1 MNNHRADITH
11 RRTYEKP
18 VAQHFTTSGHSV
30 EDMGVLVIET
40 LWREDPVLRK
50 IRESKWIRALET
62 SCPKGMNL
70 RVNI

>member
-1 MNNHRADITH
+1 
-11 RRTYEKP
+11 
-18 VAQHFTTSGHSV
+18 
-30 EDMGVLVIET
+30 MGVLVIET

-70 RVNI
+70 RVDSL